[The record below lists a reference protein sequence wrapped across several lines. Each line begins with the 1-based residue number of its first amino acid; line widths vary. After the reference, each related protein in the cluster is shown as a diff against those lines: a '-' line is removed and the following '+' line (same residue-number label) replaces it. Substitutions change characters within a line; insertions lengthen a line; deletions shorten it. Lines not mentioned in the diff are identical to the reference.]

1 LGFIWCWKL
10 NFDRDAYDERL
21 DRLYK
26 RALDLTKASFTY
38 KDEDDKEQDYF
49 KKLKPEFAAQD
60 LAKWAIDN
68 DVDLGTASEALQL
81 AINMAKQAERKTGDT
96 SDLTPFLNQAYIVSE
111 TNPSGES
118 AVAFKNLDGEYIP
131 YGDLKKAIVNVS
143 TIASNTNPNIADM
156 NPVLRETAIIKI
168 ANGLYRQYAT
178 ARATD
183 GAPDIYADAAKNNK
197 TTPLYEFMRAF
208 TYTK

>member
-1 LGFIWCWKL
+1 
-10 NFDRDAYDERL
+10 
-21 DRLYK
+21 
-26 RALDLTKASFTY
+26 
-38 KDEDDKEQDYF
+38 
-49 KKLKPEFAAQD
+49 
-60 LAKWAIDN
+60 
-68 DVDLGTASEALQL
+68 
-81 AINMAKQAERKTGDT
+81 MAKQAERKTGDT